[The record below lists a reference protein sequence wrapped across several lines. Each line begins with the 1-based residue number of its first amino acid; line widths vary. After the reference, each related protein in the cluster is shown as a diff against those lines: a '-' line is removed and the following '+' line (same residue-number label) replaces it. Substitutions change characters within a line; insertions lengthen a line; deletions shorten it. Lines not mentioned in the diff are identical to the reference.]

1 MDNGTAARHRSKQMD
16 KNAIISLRILN
27 LMAEGANVRDA
38 IDAVLGEGT
47 SKQMISDLYDQLRA
61 KGSK

>member
-1 MDNGTAARHRSKQMD
+1 MDNGAAARHWRRKVD
-16 KNAIISLRILN
+16 KNAIISLRILT

>member
-1 MDNGTAARHRSKQMD
+1 MD
-16 KNAIISLRILN
+16 KNAIISLRILT